1 MSLIEKIS
9 DLVDSEVNE
18 RLNILFSDYAN
29 IISKKHQ
36 IGLDLL
42 LKDIPSVVVPSLCRG
57 TRKDGQR
64 CTYSSFENGYCKYH
78 SKQGERLRNKV
89 GPSIQIQHTH
99 GSERYYDPS
108 CPACQRSSNNE
119 LIELCSIISNE

>member
-1 MSLIEKIS
+1 MSLVEKIS

-29 IISKKHQ
+29 TISKKHQ
-36 IGLDLL
+36 IDLDLL

-64 CTYSSFENGYCKYH
+64 CTFSSFENGYCKHH
-78 SKQGERLRNKV
+78 SKQGERLKIKV
-89 GPSIQIQHTH
+89 GPSIQNQHTH

-108 CPACQRSSNNE
+108 CPACQRSSSNE
-119 LIELCSIISNE
+119 LIELCSIIGNE

>member
-1 MSLIEKIS
+1 MSLVEKIS

-18 RLNILFSDYAN
+18 RLNILFSEYAN
-29 IISKKHQ
+29 TISKKHQ
-36 IGLDLL
+36 IDLDLL

-64 CTYSSFENGYCKYH
+64 CTFSSFENGYCKH
-78 SKQGERLRNKV
+78 HIKQGERLKNKV
-89 GPSIQIQHTH
+89 GPSIPTQHTH
-99 GSERYYDPS
+99 GPERYYDPS